1 MVTKTIDACHFC
13 RSLIIG
19 RQMENNYRQFIFD
32 CSGFDVEVTSIMLV
46 HQRSND
52 VAPYIAATSNT
63 NTLTWTVTDTD
74 TAYAGYGSAELR
86 ITFADG
92 LAKSIVYQT
101 NVIASITGDTVI
113 PEPLQSW
120 YDALIEYIDEHAAS
134 PEQIAEAVADYIE
147 THPIDAPVQS
157 VNGKTGTVVLTATDV
172 GALADSVTIP
182 TRVSQLTNDAGYITS
197 APVQSVNN
205 KTGVVVLSASDVE
218 ALPDT
223 TTAADIGGYVKPSAG
238 IPKTDLSATVQ
249 ASLDKADTA
258 LQTAPVTSVDGKTGA
273 VQILPNGG
281 SAGQV
286 LTKTASGTAWQT
298 VQGGGAVDSVNG
310 QIGTVV
316 LTASDV
322 GALPDSTVIPTVP
335 TNVSA
340 FQNDAGYLTAVP
352 SQYVTDTELNTA
364 LAPKANTADL
374 ATVATSGDYADLSN
388 KPTIPTV
395 PTNVSAFT
403 NDANYITASGAPV
416 QSVNGQTGAVTVT
429 DTNTTY
435 TISISG
441 NVITLTPSSG
451 TAQSI
456 TLPVYNGGIG

>member
-1 MVTKTIDACHFC
+1 M
-13 RSLIIG
+13 
-19 RQMENNYRQFIFD
+19 
-32 CSGFDVEVTSIMLV
+32 
-46 HQRSND
+46 
-52 VAPYIAATSNT
+52 
-63 NTLTWTVTDTD
+63 
-74 TAYAGYGSAELR
+74 
-86 ITFADG
+86 
-92 LAKSIVYQT
+92 
-101 NVIASITGDTVI
+101 
-113 PEPLQSW
+113 
-120 YDALIEYIDEHAAS
+120 
-134 PEQIAEAVADYIE
+134 
-147 THPIDAPVQS
+147 
-157 VNGKTGTVVLTATDV
+157 
-172 GALADSVTIP
+172 ADSVTIP

-310 QIGTVV
+310 QTGTVV
-316 LTASDV
+316 LDAEDV

-340 FQNDAGYLTAVP
+340 FQNDAGYLTEVP
-352 SQYVTDTELNTA
+352 SQYVTDSELQTA
-364 LAPKANTADL
+364 IAGKANTADL
-374 ATVATSGDYADLSN
+374 ATVATTGDYADLTN

-395 PTNVSAFT
+395 PTNVSAFA

-416 QSVNGQTGAVTVT
+416 QSVNGQTGVVTVP
-429 DTNTTY
+429 NTTY

-456 TLPVYNGGIG
+456 TLPVYGGGVI